1 MTAMKFVSKLFKFK
15 GFGAVDVC
23 FEGHGEEAA
32 VVVSVQPHNN
42 GCRCPQCGR
51 RGKIVR
57 VMEPRRWRDV
67 RICGRTVW
75 LYYRPREIRCPTHGR
90 HVEEVP
96 WAAPSARVSYR
107 FEYLLLTY
115 CQWMPQVTAARLLG
129 LAPSTLSDQL
139 HRLIARRRTGHR
151 IRALKTLGIDEISYA
166 KGHKYATLVY
176 DLERSCVV
184 WVGKGK
190 ARETIDTFFRDHL
203 SAFQKARI
211 RWACCDMSET
221 FIGAIRQHCPN
232 AQLVLDRFHV
242 VKALNEAV
250 DEVRKEQWRQASGED
265 RKLLKGLRWVLLHHS
280 ARRSRKDRRT
290 LQTLEKANRR
300 IYRAW
305 RLKDEFEHFWRYRA
319 RWAAE
324 RFLKEW
330 TKAALRS
337 RLQPLRRFVNTVRK
351 HAAGIT
357 AFVDTHLT
365 NAAAEGLNRII
376 RMVKNRAS
384 GFKTLDAFADLIYL
398 CVGDLDIPAQI
409 PTRFRTV

>member
-32 VVVSVQPHNN
+32 VVVAVKPQRN
-42 GCRCPQCGR
+42 GCRCPECGR
-51 RGKIVR
+51 RGKIVQ
-57 VMEPRRWRDV
+57 VMEFCRWRDV
-67 RICGRTVW
+67 RVCGRTLW
-75 LYYRPREIRCPTHGR
+75 LHHAPREIRCPTHGR
-90 HVEEVP
+90 RVEEVP
-96 WAAPSARVSYR
+96 WAAPSAQVSYR

-115 CQWMPQVTAARLLG
+115 CQWMTQAAAARLLG
-129 LAPSTLSDQL
+129 LAPSTLSEQL
-139 HRLIARRRTGHR
+139 HRIIERRRTGHR
-151 IRALKTLGIDEISYA
+151 IRRLKTLGIDEISYA

-176 DLERSCVV
+176 DLERSRVV
-184 WVGKGK
+184 WVGQGK

-203 SAFQKARI
+203 SAFQKDRI
-211 RWACCDMSET
+211 RWACCDLSET
-221 FIGAIRQHCPN
+221 FIGAIRQHGPN

-250 DEVRKEQWRQASGED
+250 DEVCKEQWRQACGED

-280 ARRSRKDRRT
+280 AQRSRKDRRT

-337 RLQPLRRFVNTVRK
+337 RLEPLRTFVNTVRK

-409 PTRFRTV
+409 PARFRTV

>member
-1 MTAMKFVSKLFKFK
+1 MDAAGHRRALAGPGSFDPVRP
-15 GFGAVDVC
+15 GAPA
-23 FEGHGEEAA
+23 HRAPA
-32 VVVSVQPHNN
+32 
-42 GCRCPQCGR
+42 
-51 RGKIVR
+51 
-57 VMEPRRWRDV
+57 
-67 RICGRTVW
+67 
-75 LYYRPREIRCPTHGR
+75 YRPSHP
-90 HVEEVP
+90 
-96 WAAPSARVSYR
+96 
-107 FEYLLLTY
+107 
-115 CQWMPQVTAARLLG
+115 
-129 LAPSTLSDQL
+129 
-139 HRLIARRRTGHR
+139 
-151 IRALKTLGIDEISYA
+151 RADDPGIDEISYA

-184 WVGKGK
+184 WIGKGK

-221 FIGAIRQHCPN
+221 FIGAIRQHGPN

-280 ARRSRKDRRT
+280 ARRSPKDRRT

-305 RLKDEFEHFWRYRA
+305 RLKDEFEHFWRYKA

-324 RFLKEW
+324 RFLKKW
-330 TKAALRS
+330 TTAALRS
-337 RLQPLRRFVNTVRK
+337 RLEPLRRFVNTVRK

-384 GFKTLDAFADLIYL
+384 GFKSLDAFADLIYL

-409 PTRFRTV
+409 PARFRTV